1 MEVVKMIN
9 EIVTDVGNFDNFVDI
24 YLYMRDM
31 YIEQIYIKSIK
42 LWDGA
47 KINLGLKL
55 GVYTFWEI
63 KTIAGR

>member
-1 MEVVKMIN
+1 MIN

-31 YIEQIYIKSIK
+31 YIEQIYIMSIK

-47 KINLGLKL
+47 KINLCPKL